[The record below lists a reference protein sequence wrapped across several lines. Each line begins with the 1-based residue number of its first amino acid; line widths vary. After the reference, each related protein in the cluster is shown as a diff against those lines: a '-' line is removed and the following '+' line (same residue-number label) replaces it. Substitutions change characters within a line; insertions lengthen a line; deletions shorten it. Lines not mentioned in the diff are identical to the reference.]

1 MKKAIQ
7 FGAGNI
13 GRGFLGQ
20 LFNQSN
26 YETVFVE
33 IRKDIIACLNREHSY
48 QLKIVGRHPHQLI
61 IDKVRAV
68 DGEDKFQVAQE
79 IREADIMA
87 TAVGARNLPFV
98 ASLVAKGMRQRAD
111 FGVKKPINLIICEN
125 LPRAS
130 NIFKKYLLREI
141 ESEYRDYLDSHLG
154 LVEAVVSRMVPV
166 IPPEIRKKNPT
177 FIMVEEY
184 SVLPV
189 DKKGFK
195 GEIPKIKGMAPYE
208 NLHPYEEQKLFIHN
222 TGHAI
227 CAYLGYLKGYKYIW
241 QAIEDNQ
248 IRKIVQRAL
257 EESGKALIKKHG
269 FTLAEQHS
277 HIEDILER
285 LANRALGDTIAR
297 VGRDPIRKL
306 GPDERLIGSAKLALQ
321 YGIIP
326 ENISKGIA
334 SALFFD
340 REDDEEA
347 KRLTRMR
354 KKEGINAVLKKVCRI
369 DPEGTLGR
377 LIKKASGHS
386 PPSLR
391 MLFGFFLLGLL
402 TTGKI

>member
-1 MKKAIQ
+1 
-7 FGAGNI
+7 
-13 GRGFLGQ
+13 
-20 LFNQSN
+20 
-26 YETVFVE
+26 
-33 IRKDIIACLNREHSY
+33 
-48 QLKIVGRHPHQLI
+48 
-61 IDKVRAV
+61 
-68 DGEDKFQVAQE
+68 
-79 IREADIMA
+79 MA
-87 TAVGARNLPFV
+87 TAVGARNLPRV
-98 ASLVAKGMRQRAD
+98 ASLIAEGMRQRAD

-130 NIFKKYLLREI
+130 NVFKKYLLREI

-166 IPPEIRKKNPT
+166 IPLEIRKKNPT

-184 SVLPV
+184 SILPV

-195 GEIPKIKGMAPYE
+195 EKIPKIKGMVPYE

-222 TGHAI
+222 AGHAI
-227 CAYLGYLKGYKYIW
+227 CAYLGYLKGYKYIY

-248 IRKIVQRAL
+248 IHKIVRAAL

-269 FTLAEQHS
+269 FTPAEEKS
-277 HIEDILER
+277 HIEDLIER
-285 LANRALGDTIAR
+285 FANRALGDTIAR

-321 YGIIP
+321 YGTIP

-334 SALFFD
+334 AALLFD
-340 REDDEEA
+340 RKDDEEA
-347 KRLTRMR
+347 RKLSQMR
-354 KKEGINAVLKKVCRI
+354 KKEGINAVLEKICRI
-369 DPEGTLGR
+369 DPEEPLGR

-391 MLFGFFLLGLL
+391 MLFGFFL
-402 TTGKI
+402 I